1 MQERNGGVSAE
12 PVFRWG
18 QAGGEQCVEP
28 FLSAQSLTD
37 AADSLTLSAG
47 NLQSNSSRGGAFR
60 CRSDKSHQHGQKRTL
75 TSLKV

>member
-1 MQERNGGVSAE
+1 MQERTGVS
-12 PVFRWG
+12 VQSRFSGGGRR
-18 QAGGEQCVEP
+18 GEQCVEP

-47 NLQSNSSRGGAFR
+47 NLQSNSSRGAAFR
-60 CRSDKSHQHGQKRTL
+60 CSSDKSHQLGQKRTL